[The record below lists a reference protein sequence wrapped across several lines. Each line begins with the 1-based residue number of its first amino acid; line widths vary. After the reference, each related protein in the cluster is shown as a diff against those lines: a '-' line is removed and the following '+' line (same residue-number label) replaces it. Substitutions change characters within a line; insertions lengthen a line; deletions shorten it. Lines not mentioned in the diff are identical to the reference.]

1 MVNEVLAADGRVIGT
16 RAQHTRRR
24 LLETTARLLSE
35 RGVMELKVVDVTR
48 EVGTS
53 PATFY
58 QYFADVDAAILALAD
73 EATEQERPL
82 VDHLSGGLGGPDGPV
97 RARDFVDA
105 YLKFWD
111 EHHAVLRIRNL
122 KAEEGDRRFRD
133 ARRKSNVTMVEA
145 MAVSVR
151 EGRAARRVSNEID
164 PFAAGSAMVAMV
176 ERLLAYEIGLERRG
190 LTRERLADTI
200 TAIIYQTLTG
210 RTL

>member
-1 MVNEVLAADGRVIGT
+1 MLRV
-16 RAQHTRRR
+16 
-24 LLETTARLLSE
+24 
-35 RGVMELKVVDVTR
+35 
-48 EVGTS
+48 
-53 PATFY
+53 
-58 QYFADVDAAILALAD
+58 
-73 EATEQERPL
+73 
-82 VDHLSGGLGGPDGPV
+82 
-97 RARDFVDA
+97 
-105 YLKFWD
+105 
-111 EHHAVLRIRNL
+111 RNL

-151 EGRAARRVSNEID
+151 EGHAARRVSKEID